1 MKPKL
6 FHRCGIHIPVKNL
19 RETLKYYQ
27 EKLGFTEEWIWGE
40 KDGGLQRDKMRLL
53 FGEDPVYTG
62 ILNNNNNRLNL
73 IWFVENVD
81 EIYKEFQ
88 ERKIEIAS
96 ELKDYAYGIREFAF
110 VDINGYYI
118 RIAEG
123 NEDQKNRR
131 TEEQR
136 TEE

>member
-19 RETLKYYQ
+19 RETLNYYR

-40 KDGGLQRDKMRLL
+40 KDGGLQRDNMRLL

-88 ERKIEIAS
+88 ERKIEIAKRTKR
-96 ELKDYAYGIREFAF
+96 LRVWDARIRFCRYQWLLYKDSGR
-110 VDINGYYI
+110 
-118 RIAEG
+118 
-123 NEDQKNRR
+123 K
-131 TEEQR
+131 
-136 TEE
+136 